1 MVMQFEKSQQRALPL
16 ALQGGSQQNRLVLG
30 RSSAD
35 EDEIMLTPNE
45 DEVED
50 ATAQGAT
57 GPNGDD
63 IVYNNDNDN
72 GSVYELL

>member
-1 MVMQFEKSQQRALPL
+1 
-16 ALQGGSQQNRLVLG
+16 
-30 RSSAD
+30 
-35 EDEIMLTPNE
+35 MLTPNE

-63 IVYNNDNDN
+63 IVYDNNDDN